1 MSFEVAPRSLL
12 YLWTPAMNLYVFE
25 TCPYCVRT
33 RVMAG
38 LKGLSPEIVHVE
50 PGKIP
55 EELKGRIDRLT
66 VPILV
71 DGETLIQDS
80 TEIIRRFDKI
90 GAPILSSYD
99 PSGDLED
106 WRATFAAALN
116 ALCYPRMPHLGV
128 PELASPQSK
137 AFFGQMMPER
147 IGMSFPDA
155 LAKTTELVREVE
167 AALPGAEPYLS
178 GDTISFDTLAALA
191 DLQSLT
197 MVAEIDFPVQISIP
211 FTQLMVRAGIP
222 PFQAVAA

>member
-1 MSFEVAPRSLL
+1 MK
-12 YLWTPAMNLYVFE
+12 LYVFE

-38 LKGLSPEIVHVE
+38 LKGLTPEIVHVE

-55 EELKGRIDRLT
+55 EDLKGRIDRLT

-80 TEIIRRFDKI
+80 TEIIRYFDKI
-90 GAPILSSYD
+90 GAPILSSD
-99 PSGDLED
+99 EPGPNLED
-106 WRATFAAALN
+106 WRATFSAPLN
-116 ALCYPRMPHLGV
+116 ALCYPRMPHLNV
-128 PELASPQSK
+128 PELASPEAK
-137 AFFGQMMPER
+137 TFFGQMMPDR
-147 IGMSFPDA
+147 IGMPFADA
-155 LAKTTELVREVE
+155 LSKTAEFTREVE

-197 MVAEIDFPVQISIP
+197 MVAELEFPVQVSAP
-211 FTQLMVRAGIP
+211 FKKLMARAGVP
-222 PFQAVAA
+222 PFPAVAA